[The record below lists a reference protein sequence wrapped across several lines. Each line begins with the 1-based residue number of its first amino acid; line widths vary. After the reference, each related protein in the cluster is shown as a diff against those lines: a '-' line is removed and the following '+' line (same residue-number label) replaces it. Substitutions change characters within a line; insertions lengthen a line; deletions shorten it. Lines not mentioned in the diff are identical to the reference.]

1 MSKLENKG
9 ALGDTISYGFKL
21 GDLVSWSEWM
31 IVDND
36 IVEVIYYGTII
47 DKVAKIMGGRP
58 VRIIS
63 VACSKTGEIISLS
76 PFQLRLQET
85 S

>member
-1 MSKLENKG
+1 MSKLESKG
-9 ALGDTISYGFKL
+9 ALGDTISCGLEL

-36 IVEVIYYGTII
+36 IAEVVYYGTII

-58 VRIIS
+58 VRVVM
-63 VACSKTGEIISLS
+63 VACSKTGDIISLS
-76 PFQLRLQET
+76 PFQLRLEET
-85 S
+85 N

>member
-1 MSKLENKG
+1 MSKLESKG
-9 ALGDTISYGFKL
+9 ALGDTMSYGLQL

-36 IVEVIYYGTII
+36 IAEVVYYGTII

-58 VRIIS
+58 VRVII
-63 VACSKTGEIISLS
+63 VACSKTGDIISLS
-76 PFQLRLQET
+76 PFQLRVEET
-85 S
+85 N

>member
-1 MSKLENKG
+1 MSKLESKG
-9 ALGDTISYGFKL
+9 ALGDTISYGFQL

-36 IVEVIYYGTII
+36 IEEVVYYGTII

-58 VRIIS
+58 VRIIM
-63 VACSKTGEIISLS
+63 VACSKTGDTISLS

-85 S
+85 N

>member
-1 MSKLENKG
+1 MSKLESKG
-9 ALGDTISYGFKL
+9 ALGDTMSYGLQL

-36 IVEVIYYGTII
+36 IAEVIYYGTII

-58 VRIIS
+58 VRVIM
-63 VACSKTGEIISLS
+63 VACSKTGDIISLS
-76 PFQLRLQET
+76 PFQLRVEET
-85 S
+85 N

>member
-1 MSKLENKG
+1 MSKLESKG
-9 ALGDTISYGFKL
+9 ALGDTISCGLEL

-36 IVEVIYYGTII
+36 IAEVVYYGTII

-58 VRIIS
+58 VRVVI
-63 VACSKTGEIISLS
+63 VACSKTGDIISLS
-76 PFQLRLQET
+76 PFQLRLEET
-85 S
+85 N